1 MMMVKEEITN
11 IMNLFVSIM
20 VIQKFKMLK
29 KR

>member
-1 MMMVKEEITN
+1 MMVKEEITN